1 MRITY
6 DSSVDAAYIYL
17 VPEIEAGA
25 VKQTYPCDREEVDAE
40 INLDFDSTG
49 HLIGIEVLGA
59 SKKLPAAALH
69 QAERIGSAPVKV

>member
-17 VPEIEAGA
+17 VPKIEDGA
-25 VKQTYPCDREEVDAE
+25 VKQTYICDPQQVDAE
-40 INLDFDSTG
+40 INLNFDSTG
-49 HLIGIEVLGA
+49 HLLGIEVLEA